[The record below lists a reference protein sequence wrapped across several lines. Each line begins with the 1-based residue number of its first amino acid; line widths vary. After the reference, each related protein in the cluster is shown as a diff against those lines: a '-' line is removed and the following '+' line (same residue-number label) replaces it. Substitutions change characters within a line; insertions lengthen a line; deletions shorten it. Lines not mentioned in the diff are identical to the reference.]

1 MSARNPDAGE
11 ARPEG
16 TLERN
21 PELERAAEEAADAV
35 AEEAVRRDIRE
46 LEAELEETRDR
57 LLRLQ
62 ADFDNFRKRVLK
74 EREEVHRFGHQNL
87 VKDLLPTVDNLE
99 RALEHARTSR
109 GADLEGFLQGV
120 ELVLRE
126 VLGVLE
132 QYGVTEV
139 EAEDRA
145 FDPNVHEA
153 VGHKEAP
160 DRAPGTVVQVVQ
172 KGYQLRDRLLR
183 PARVLVAAP
192 GGPGGGS
199 DAGSGDS
206 GGSGDSS
213 G

>member
-1 MSARNPDAGE
+1 MSGRNGDAGE
-11 ARPEG
+11 PRPEG

-21 PELERAAEEAADAV
+21 PELERAAEEAADSV
-35 AEEAVRRDIRE
+35 AAEAVRDDIRE

-99 RALEHARTSR
+99 RALEHARTGQ

-160 DRAPGTVVQVVQ
+160 GRPPGTVVQVVQ

-183 PARVLVAAP
+183 PARVLVATPGEDASP
-192 GGPGGGS
+192 SAASSGGPG
-199 DAGSGDS
+199 DS
-206 GGSGDSS
+206 GESS

>member
-1 MSARNPDAGE
+1 VSGRDGNAGDARS
-11 ARPEG
+11 EG

-21 PELERAAEEAADAV
+21 PELERAAEEAAEAVAGDAV
-35 AEEAVRRDIRE
+35 RADIRE
-46 LEAELEETRDR
+46 LESELEETRDR

-74 EREEVHRFGHQNL
+74 EREEAHRFGHQNL

-153 VGHKEAP
+153 VGQKEAP
-160 DRAPGTVVQVVQ
+160 GRPPGTVVQVVQ

-183 PARVLVAAP
+183 PARVLVATP
-192 GGPGGGS
+192 GEAGESSG
-199 DAGSGDS
+199 AGSGE
-206 GGSGDSS
+206 SGDSS